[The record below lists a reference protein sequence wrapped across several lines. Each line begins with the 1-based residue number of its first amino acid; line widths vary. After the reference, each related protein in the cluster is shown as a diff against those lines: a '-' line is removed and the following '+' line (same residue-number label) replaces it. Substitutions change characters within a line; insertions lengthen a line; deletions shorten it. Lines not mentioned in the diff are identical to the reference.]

1 MKKKVLKTLKF
12 ILISLAV
19 FSLIVIAGLLWPMPE
34 IALPE
39 KHESILIKSIN
50 IIDVN
55 TGIIL
60 ENRNV
65 WIEKNRI
72 SAIDSITPDKNYGD
86 SFTIDGQGKYLIPG
100 LWDMHTHSTQ
110 HSKWLHHP
118 LYIANGVTSI
128 RDLSGQMGK
137 KDSYWAGT
145 KDRLGWNQK
154 LEHNEQVTPR
164 YILQSSYQINGDN
177 SVPSGYPEFFSV
189 ENVKDVPLLLEHY
202 QKEGANFIKVYSDI
216 PVASYRQI
224 AKEAPKYGLHIAGHK
239 PLGVSLEEAIGLGQR
254 SFEHGRV
261 FMFDCFPGAEKLLAA
276 EDKRAIYYE
285 SKKSMGEDFDA
296 LKAEHLMD
304 LMRQKNAHWVPTL
317 QMLKISAFAN
327 DLDYVEN
334 KNLKYIPTL
343 RKKLWWN
350 PDVARAAEYN
360 QSKEGKGINMKLY
373 KSAKK
378 QVGMAQKK
386 GVPIMTGTD
395 VTDSYA
401 FPGFALHTEMKELTA
416 CGLTNL
422 EALRA
427 ATIIPATY
435 SHVGKDLGSV
445 AEGKIADLLILE
457 KNPLE
462 KISNTNSISS
472 VVLNG
477 VLYDKERL
485 ETYKDNTAS
494 LASSFH
500 MNVKFI
506 FSLLGSPLIRKQF
519 AD

>member
-1 MKKKVLKTLKF
+1 MKRKVFKTLKF
-12 ILISLAV
+12 VLISLAV
-19 FSLIVIAGLLWPMPE
+19 FSLIIIAALKWPMPE
-34 IALPE
+34 IVLPE
-39 KHESILIKSIN
+39 KHESILIKSIHVV
-50 IIDVN
+50 DVH
-55 TGIIL
+55 TGGIL

-65 WIEKNRI
+65 WIKENRI
-72 SAIDSITPDKNYGD
+72 QTIDSITTDKNYGD
-86 SFTIDGQGKYLIPG
+86 AFTIDGHGKYLIPG

-128 RDLSGQMGK
+128 RDLSGQMGEE
-137 KDSYWAGT
+137 DSYWAGT
-145 KDRLGWNQK
+145 KDRLNWNQK
-154 LEHNEQVTPR
+154 LESHEQVMPR
-164 YILQSSYQINGDN
+164 YIQQSSYQINGSN

-189 ENVKDVPLLLEHY
+189 EDVKDVPKLLGHY
-202 QKEGANFIKVYSDI
+202 QKEGADFIKVYSDI
-216 PVASYRQI
+216 PIASYKQI

-254 SFEHGRV
+254 SFEHGRI
-261 FMFDCFPGAEKLLAA
+261 FLFDCFPGADQLLTAQ
-276 EDKRAIYYE
+276 DKKAMYYE
-285 SKKSMGEDFDA
+285 SKKSMSENFDTI
-296 LKAEHLMD
+296 KANRLMD
-304 LMRQKNAHWVPTL
+304 LMQERNAHWVPTL

-327 DLDYVEN
+327 NQNYIEN
-334 KNLKYIPTL
+334 PNLKYIPTL

-350 PDVARAAEYN
+350 PDVGRAAEYN
-360 QSKEGKGINMKLY
+360 KSSEGKGINMKLY
-373 KSAKK
+373 EAAKF
-378 QVGMAQKK
+378 QVGMAHKK

-401 FPGFALHTEMKELTA
+401 FPGFALHTEIKEFTA

-435 SHVGKDLGSV
+435 SNVENELGSINK
-445 AEGKIADLLILE
+445 GKIADLLILE
-457 KNPLE
+457 GNPLDD
-462 KISNTNSISS
+462 INNTTSISS
-472 VVLNG
+472 VILNG
-477 VLYDKERL
+477 VHYDKERL